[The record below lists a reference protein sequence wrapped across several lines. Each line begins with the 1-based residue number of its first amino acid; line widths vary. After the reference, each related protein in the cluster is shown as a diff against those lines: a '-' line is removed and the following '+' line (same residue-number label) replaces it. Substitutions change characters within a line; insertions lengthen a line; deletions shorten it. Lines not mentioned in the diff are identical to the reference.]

1 VQLAGKKIK
10 MRILRTLGFSLLA
23 LIAVPSAFAQGCALC
38 YTAADA
44 TGARGERMLD
54 IGILVLL
61 LPCLI
66 LFAGIFIMLVRRA
79 RAATA

>member
-1 VQLAGKKIK
+1 
-10 MRILRTLGFSLLA
+10 MRILRTIGFSFLG

-44 TGARGERMLD
+44 TGSHGQRMLD
-54 IGILVLL
+54 FGILVLL

-66 LFAGIFIMLVRRA
+66 LFAGIFVMLVRRA